1 MVRRGWSFG
10 TCSSRSTNASIV
22 TCGSHR
28 PTTSTI
34 VFPQPDSSGGCA
46 RQQDVHAALS
56 TRSGHQGD
64 SIPNARAQ
72 PCGLGRGLEGAQLAP
87 AGRGAGLKGPE
98 APRPSA
104 EGEGTTTQGPT
115 ESQGRQKQPTRE
127 ETGLLAA
134 ANRGCPGVGGRAT
147 CRGPV
152 TGRAREVGPAH
163 KRRTPGP
170 AWPGLWAEERLGVE
184 REREKMRRILYKGV
198 ISLGRP
204 VSPREGAP

>member
-1 MVRRGWSFG
+1 MRR
-10 TCSSRSTNASIV
+10 
-22 TCGSHR
+22 
-28 PTTSTI
+28 
-34 VFPQPDSSGGCA
+34 CA

-72 PCGLGRGLEGAQLAP
+72 PCGLGRGLEVAQWAP
-87 AGRGAGLKGPE
+87 AGRGAGPKVPE

-134 ANRGCPGVGGRAT
+134 ADRGCPGVGVRAT

-170 AWPGLWAEERLGVE
+170 RGPGYGPKKDLVWRE
-184 REREKMRRILYKGV
+184 RERECGV
-198 ISLGRP
+198 YYPTFPISTLHGVP
-204 VSPREGAP
+204 

>member
-1 MVRRGWSFG
+1 MVLRDLLLQVHQCQHRYLRL
-10 TCSSRSTNASIV
+10 SSTDHLHDR
-22 TCGSHR
+22 
-28 PTTSTI
+28 
-34 VFPQPDSSGGCA
+34 FPQPDSSGGCA

-72 PCGLGRGLEGAQLAP
+72 PCGLGRGLEGAQWVP
-87 AGRGAGLKGPE
+87 AGRGAGPKVPE

-134 ANRGCPGVGGRAT
+134 ADRGCPGVGVRAT

-152 TGRAREVGPAH
+152 TGRTREVGPAH

-170 AWPGLWAEERLGVE
+170 RGPGYGAQTDLCVE
-184 REREKMRRILYKGV
+184 RENAAYNI
-198 ISLGRP
+198 
-204 VSPREGAP
+204 